1 MVGGWALEESFWVLD
16 FASFSLSGSADLTA
30 LIEVKRKGLGLGVCG
45 NEDEKH
51 DKELCEK
58 VEEKAMEDDE

>member
-1 MVGGWALEESFWVLD
+1 MLD